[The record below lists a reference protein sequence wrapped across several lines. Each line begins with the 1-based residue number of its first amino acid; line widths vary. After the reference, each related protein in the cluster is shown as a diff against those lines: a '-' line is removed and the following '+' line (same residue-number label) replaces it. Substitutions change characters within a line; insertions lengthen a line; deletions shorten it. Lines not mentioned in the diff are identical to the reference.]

1 MIQILVV
8 ENLSKTIRNKKIINN
23 VSFNLKKG
31 EILGLIGPNGAG
43 KTTLMR
49 MIMGMVSIDN
59 GSILVDGKSIK
70 KHREDILRR
79 IGGII
84 EVPKFY
90 PYLTGFENLKYYS
103 ILSKNKNNLDIH
115 EVMSLLGL
123 ENAKQQKVK
132 NYSLGMKQRLGI
144 AQAIL
149 HEPSVLILDEPMNG
163 LDPIGV
169 NVLRNY
175 IKDVAR
181 KKNVAVILASHLISE
196 LEGIC
201 DTALILKEGVTHE
214 KIQLS
219 ETACLNQ
226 IELVSITV
234 NKNYIDKAIKKIIC
248 FFEDEKPTV
257 IVEGNQLKLYLNVES
272 VPLLLQKLLND
283 NIKVYEV
290 KREKRTL
297 EERFFNVIGGNTSEY
312 TTWKFK
318 GRNI

>member
-1 MIQILVV
+1 MKIIVV
-8 ENLSKTIRNKKIINN
+8 KNLSKTIKNKKIINN
-23 VSFNLKKG
+23 VSFHLKKG

-49 MIMGMVSIDN
+49 MIMGMIPIDN
-59 GSILVDGKSIK
+59 GSIVVDGKSIK
-70 KHREDILRR
+70 KHREAVLRR

-84 EVPKFY
+84 ELPKFY

-103 ILSKNKNNLDIH
+103 ILSKKNSLDIH

-132 NYSLGMKQRLGI
+132 SYSLGMKQRLGI

-149 HEPSVLILDEPMNG
+149 HEPSILILDEPMNG

-169 NVLRNY
+169 NVLKNY
-175 IKDVAR
+175 IKDIAR
-181 KKNVAVILASHLISE
+181 KKNVAVILASHLIME
-196 LEGIC
+196 LEGTC
-201 DTALILKEGVTHE
+201 DSALILKEGVAHE

-219 ETACLNQ
+219 DACLNQ
-226 IELVSITV
+226 IELISITV
-234 NKNYIDKAIKKIIC
+234 NKDNLDKAIKKINC
-248 FFEDEKPTV
+248 FFEDEKPV
-257 IVEGNQLKLYLNVES
+257 IVDGNQLKLYTDIEN
-272 VPLLLQKLLND
+272 VPLLLHKLLNN

-290 KREKRTL
+290 KQEKRTL

-312 TTWKFK
+312 TTWNFK
-318 GRNI
+318 GRNL

>member
-1 MIQILVV
+1 
-8 ENLSKTIRNKKIINN
+8 
-23 VSFNLKKG
+23 
-31 EILGLIGPNGAG
+31 
-43 KTTLMR
+43 MR
-49 MIMGMVSIDN
+49 MIMGMIPFDN
-59 GSILVDGKSIK
+59 GCILIDGKSIK
-70 KHREDILRR
+70 KQREEVLRK

-90 PYLTGFENLKYYS
+90 PYLSGFENLKYYS

-123 ENAKQQKVK
+123 ENAKRQKVK
-132 NYSLGMKQRLGI
+132 SYSLGMKQRLGI

-149 HEPSVLILDEPMNG
+149 HEPSILILDEPMNG

-181 KKNVAVILASHLISE
+181 KKNIAVILASHLITE

-201 DTALILKEGVTHE
+201 DTALILNEGITHE
-214 KIQLS
+214 KIKIS
-219 ETACLNQ
+219 EAPCLTQ
-226 IELVSITV
+226 FELVSITV
-234 NKNYIDKAIKKIIC
+234 NKNNVDKAIKKINC

-257 IVEGNQLKLYLNVES
+257 IVDGNQLKLYLDVES

-283 NIKVYEV
+283 DIKVYEV
-290 KREKRTL
+290 KQEKRTL

-312 TTWKFK
+312 ATWDFK
-318 GRNI
+318 GRNL